1 MALGL
6 LLMYSLS
13 SCWNSQRHTDG
24 RAMLEEIRALGF
36 DHAELSHGI
45 RISLLPGIL
54 EAVDAGLIKISSVH
68 NFCPLPIGID
78 RAAPNIFKF
87 SSENPRERDNAFKH
101 TVKSIE
107 TAARLKAPIVVL
119 HMGSIDMKDYTDRLI
134 DLIKDGRKE
143 TPKFEKLCEEA
154 SRKREEK
161 KERYINGAYE
171 MLRQLIPIAEKDGVL
186 LGIENREALEEI
198 PLEND
203 LDLFFREFTS
213 PVVRYWHDTGHAQ
226 IKANLG
232 FIHHAMHL
240 ESFAE
245 RLAGFHIHDVEYPGR
260 DHQQPGT
267 GCVDF
272 KSLAPFVRRQHIK
285 VFEFS
290 PSLETSQALA
300 GVAHIKSIWG
310 EE

>member
-1 MALGL
+1 
-6 LLMYSLS
+6 
-13 SCWNSQRHTDG
+13 
-24 RAMLEEIRALGF
+24 MLEEIRDLGF
-36 DHAELSHGI
+36 QYAELSHGI

-54 EAVDAGLIKISSVH
+54 DAVDNGVIKISTVH

-78 RAAPNIFKF
+78 RPAPNVFQF
-87 SSENPRERDNAFKH
+87 SAENPRERENAYRH
-101 TVKSIE
+101 SVKTIE
-107 TAARLKAPIVVL
+107 TAARLGASLVVL
-119 HMGSIDMKDYTDRLI
+119 HMGSIDMKEYTDKLTGLI
-134 DLIKDGRKE
+134 SNGKKD

-161 KERYINGAYE
+161 KERYVALAYE
-171 MLRQLIPIAEKDGVL
+171 MLQRLIPEAEKNGVK
-186 LGIENREALEEI
+186 LGIENREAIEEI

-203 LDLFFREFTS
+203 LALFFLEFQQ
-213 PVVRYWHDTGHAQ
+213 PCVVYWHDTGHAQ

-232 FIHHAMHL
+232 FIDHAMHL

-245 RLAGFHIHDVEYPGR
+245 RLAGFHIHDVTYPAR

-272 KSLAPFVRRQHIK
+272 AALKPFVRPEHIK

-290 PSLETSQALA
+290 PGMTVEQAQA
-300 GVAHIKSIWG
+300 GIAHIKSLWG
-310 EE
+310 DE

>member
-1 MALGL
+1 
-6 LLMYSLS
+6 
-13 SCWNSQRHTDG
+13 
-24 RAMLEEIRALGF
+24 MLEEIRALGF
-36 DHAELSHGI
+36 DYAELSHGI

-54 EAVDAGLIKISSVH
+54 DAVDSGVIKISSVH

-78 RAAPNIFKF
+78 RAAPNIFQF
-87 SSENPRERDNAFKH
+87 SSENPRERENAFKH

-119 HMGSIDMKDYTDRLI
+119 HMGSIDMKDYTDKLI
-134 DLIKDGRKE
+134 DLITDGKKE

-154 SRKREEK
+154 GRKREEK
-161 KERYINGAYE
+161 KERYINGSYD
-171 MLRQLIPIAEKDGVL
+171 MLRRLIPVAEKYGVL

-203 LDLFFREFTS
+203 LELFFREFTS

-240 ESFAE
+240 ESFAA

-272 KSLAPFVRRQHIK
+272 KALTPFVRPEHIK

-290 PSLETSQALA
+290 SSVDTQQAVA
-300 GVAHIKSIWG
+300 GVAHIKSLWG
-310 EE
+310 SE

>member
-1 MALGL
+1 
-6 LLMYSLS
+6 MYSLS
-13 SCWNSQRHTDG
+13 SCWNSQRHIDG

-36 DHAELSHGI
+36 EYAELSHGI

-54 EAVDAGLIKISSVH
+54 DAVDSGVIKISTVH
-68 NFCPLPIGID
+68 NFCPLPMGVD
-78 RAAPNIFKF
+78 RAAPNIFQF
-87 SSENPRERDNAFKH
+87 SSDNPRERENAFKH

-107 TAARLKAPIVVL
+107 TAERLKAPLVVL
-119 HMGSIDMKDYTDRLI
+119 HMGSVDMKDYTDKLV
-134 DLIKDGRKE
+134 DLIEDGKKE
-143 TPKFEKLCEEA
+143 TPKFQKLCEEM
-154 SRKREEK
+154 RHKREAKMEK
-161 KERYINGAYE
+161 YVRNSNE
-171 MLRQLIPIAEKDGVL
+171 MLHRLIPEAEKHGVW

-198 PLEND
+198 PFDDELEY
-203 LDLFFREFTS
+203 FFRDFDS

-232 FIHHAMHL
+232 FIDHAMHVDTL
-240 ESFAE
+240 EP
-245 RLAGFHIHDVEYPGR
+245 RLAGFHIHDVEFPGR

-272 KSLAPFVRRQHIK
+272 AALKKFVRPEHIK

-290 PSLETSQALA
+290 PNMDAAQAAA
-300 GVAHIKSIWG
+300 GVAHIKSLWG